1 MSRRLTVVPEPD
13 VLRVAVVVRDRGVER
28 GPERFEATLEDYPML
43 RELGRTPWE
52 AVNRLVGAH
61 RALLERRWMTP

>member
-1 MSRRLTVVPEPD
+1 
-13 VLRVAVVVRDRGVER
+13 VLNVSLVVRDRGVEF
-28 GPERFEATLEDYPML
+28 GPDRFEAALEDYPLL

-61 RALLERRWMTP
+61 RPLLERRWTAP